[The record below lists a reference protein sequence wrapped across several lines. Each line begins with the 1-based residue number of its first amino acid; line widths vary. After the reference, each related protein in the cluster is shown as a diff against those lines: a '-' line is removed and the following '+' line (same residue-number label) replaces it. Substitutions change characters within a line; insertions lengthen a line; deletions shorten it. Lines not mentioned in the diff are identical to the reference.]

1 MTISTSPVL
10 AGVIRKGR
18 VPRQW
23 QSVLG
28 RQEARGDGYVQG
40 SGMLRVRMRPWD
52 TRLQIA
58 LFVLTTAAWSK
69 PNMVAIGCGDD
80 PKLYNTVDMGQF
92 AVRGFGSKPF
102 CQNVLSALQ
111 SDCPS

>member
-1 MTISTSPVL
+1 MGHSAPGC
-10 AGVIRKGR
+10 A
-18 VPRQW
+18 
-23 QSVLG
+23 
-28 RQEARGDGYVQG
+28 
-40 SGMLRVRMRPWD
+40 VRPD
-52 TRLQIA
+52 HGGL
-58 LFVLTTAAWSK
+58 VH

-92 AVRGFGSKPF
+92 AVRGFGFKPF